1 MSSASGTSLSPEA
14 RVQELVTLY
23 GDPRASVARLLC
35 DQHPGDAVAF
45 TVVEQDL
52 SATALTYGRL
62 REDSERF
69 AAALA
74 RLGAGPGDRIGTLM
88 GKGAEYLTALMGIW
102 RLGAVHVPLF
112 TAFAPQAVATRLL
125 GSNAKIVI
133 CDDSQRGKLEAA
145 ADRTADVPPWRV
157 IVAGAAPAGLREGD
171 LDFAGLLASQR
182 PGFPAAAL
190 GGSAPV
196 IQIYTSGTT
205 GTPKGVVIPAVAIAG
220 FRTYMEYALD
230 VRADDVYW
238 CAGDP
243 GWAYGLYFGVIGA
256 ASLGV
261 PGVMLR
267 GGFSA
272 AVTWAVL
279 RDQRVTNFGAA
290 PTVYRALRASGIT
303 PPEGLR
309 LRRASSAG
317 EPLTPEVNQWAVSAL
332 GVPVYDHYG
341 QTETG
346 MMINNHHHPALW
358 RPLKSGS
365 MGQPMPGWSVRVL
378 HPDRDEPAPAG
389 TLGRIAVD
397 RLASPLAVFRG
408 YAGQP
413 PMPPDKFTADGRWYL
428 TGDAGKVD
436 DEGYFHFSSRD
447 DDVILMAG
455 YRIGPFEVESALAT
469 HPAVTECAA
478 IAVPDEMRGEVLEA
492 FVVLASGQ
500 SGSAELESDLQRH
513 VKANYAAHAYPRTV
527 HFVEQ
532 LPKTPSG
539 KIQRFVL
546 RQQRRAQLQDAEH

>member
-1 MSSASGTSLSPEA
+1 MAAPSSPEA
-14 RVQELVTLY
+14 RVHELVALY
-23 GDPRASVARLLC
+23 GDPGASVAKLLC

-52 SATALTYGRL
+52 SATALTYGQL

-74 RLGAGPGDRIGTLM
+74 DLGVRPGDRVGTLL
-88 GKGAEYLTALMGIW
+88 GKSAEYLIALLGIW

-125 GSNAKIVI
+125 SSDAKVVI
-133 CDDSQRGKLEAA
+133 CDESQRGKLDAA
-145 ADRTADVPPWRV
+145 AGLTADVPPWRI
-157 IVAGAAPAGLREGD
+157 IVARPADPRDGD
-171 LDFAGLLASQR
+171 LDFAELLARQQ

-190 GGSAPV
+190 GGGAPI
-196 IQIYTSGTT
+196 IQLYTSGTT
-205 GTPKGVVIPAVAIAG
+205 GTPKGVVIPTVAIAG

-230 VRADDVYW
+230 LRADDVYW

-243 GWAYGLYFGVIGA
+243 GWAYGLFFGVIGA
-256 ASLGV
+256 TSLGV
-261 PGVMLR
+261 SGVMLR

-272 AVTWAVL
+272 AATWAVL
-279 RDQRVTNFGAA
+279 RDRGVTNFGAA
-290 PTVYRALRASGIT
+290 PTVYRALRAAEA
-303 PPEGLR
+303 PPPDGLR
-309 LRRASSAG
+309 LRCASSAG
-317 EPLTPEVNQWAVSAL
+317 EPLTPEVNQWAVRAL

-365 MGQPMPGWSVRVL
+365 MGRPMPGWTVRVL
-378 HPDRDEPAPAG
+378 HHDRDEPAPAG

-413 PMPPDKFTADGRWYL
+413 PMPADKFTADGRWYL
-428 TGDAGKVD
+428 TGDTGLVD
-436 DEGYFHFSSRD
+436 EDGYFRFSSRD

-469 HPAVTECAA
+469 HPAVAECAV
-478 IAVPDEMRGEVLEA
+478 IAVPDAMRGEVLEA
-492 FVVLASGQ
+492 FAVLASGQ
-500 SGSAELESDLQRH
+500 PGSAELESELQRH
-513 VKANYAAHAYPRTV
+513 VKANYAAHAYPRAV
-527 HFVEQ
+527 HFVAE

-546 RQQRRAQLQDAEH
+546 RQRRRAELQDTAC